1 MLMMDSHGIV
11 LQQCAEGA
19 SASSS
24 RTTRATS
31 KGSSPPAPS
40 STPIA
45 EPPAHPK
52 SMASPEIGMDT
63 NMYIEKDG
71 ADGDL
76 LATAGVTISR
86 QGKANIRQSPA
97 APLTRG
103 SPSIRGRRPPAGRG
117 KSLKKKATRPP
128 RWSQQECD
136 ILRNH
141 CNDELLHHATSPFW
155 EYVAA
160 QLPERTKR
168 ACFMKWREIRG
179 KERQRKKATDS
190 TRTRDSGGIN
200 FDIVDVTQPQ
210 GVPIP
215 AEDGELVQENVT
227 TWERDGDNKGSP
239 NGENTAIL

>member
-1 MLMMDSHGIV
+1 MLMGFHGIV
-11 LQQCAEGA
+11 LQQCAESA
-19 SASSS
+19 SAS

-31 KGSSPPAPS
+31 KGSSPPLPS

-45 EPPAHPK
+45 EPTGHRK
-52 SMASPEIGMDT
+52 SMASPEGMNTD
-63 NMYIEKDG
+63 MFIEKDG

-76 LATAGVTISR
+76 LATPGVTISR
-86 QGKANIRQSPA
+86 HGKANIRESPA
-97 APLTRG
+97 APLTCG
-103 SPSIRGRRPPAGRG
+103 SPSIKGRRTPAVRG

-179 KERQRKKATDS
+179 KERQRKKATHS
-190 TRTRDSGGIN
+190 TGTRDSGGNN
-200 FDIVDVTQPQ
+200 FDILDVTQPQ
-210 GVPIP
+210 GLPIP
-215 AEDGELVQENVT
+215 AEDGEFVQENVT
-227 TWERDGDNKGSP
+227 TWERGGDQKRSP
-239 NGENTAIL
+239 NGENTAVL

>member
-1 MLMMDSHGIV
+1 MMDFHGIV

-45 EPPAHPK
+45 DTPVHRK
-52 SMASPEIGMDT
+52 SMASSQVGMNT
-63 NMYIEKDG
+63 GMLVEKDE

-76 LATAGVTISR
+76 LATPGVTISTH
-86 QGKANIRQSPA
+86 GKANIRESPA

-117 KSLKKKATRPP
+117 KSLKRKATRPP

-136 ILRNH
+136 ILRDH

-168 ACFMKWREIRG
+168 ACFMKWRDIRG
-179 KERQRKKATDS
+179 KECQRKKATDS
-190 TRTRDSGGIN
+190 TRLRDNGGIN
-200 FDIVDVTQPQ
+200 FDILDVTQPQ
-210 GVPIP
+210 GLPIP
-215 AEDGELVQENVT
+215 AEDGEFVQENVT
-227 TWERDGDNKGSP
+227 TREREGDNRRIP
-239 NGENTAIL
+239 NGENTAVL

>member
-1 MLMMDSHGIV
+1 MLMGLHGIV
-11 LQQCAEGA
+11 LQQCAESA
-19 SASSS
+19 SAS

-31 KGSSPPAPS
+31 KGSSPPLPS
-40 STPIA
+40 SSPIA
-45 EPPAHPK
+45 EPTGHRK
-52 SMASPEIGMDT
+52 SMASPEVGMNTD
-63 NMYIEKDG
+63 MFIEKDG

-76 LATAGVTISR
+76 LATPGVTISR
-86 QGKANIRQSPA
+86 HGKANIRESPA
-97 APLTRG
+97 ASLTRG
-103 SPSIRGRRPPAGRG
+103 SPSIKGRRTPAVRG

-168 ACFMKWREIRG
+168 ACFMKWRDIRG
-179 KERQRKKATDS
+179 KERQRKKATYS
-190 TRTRDSGGIN
+190 TGTRDSSGNN
-200 FDIVDVTQPQ
+200 FDILDVTQPQ

-215 AEDGELVQENVT
+215 AEDGELLRENVT
-227 TWERDGDNKGSP
+227 TREREGDNKRSP
-239 NGENTAIL
+239 NGENTAVM

>member
-1 MLMMDSHGIV
+1 MLMGFHGIV
-11 LQQCAEGA
+11 LQQCAESA

-45 EPPAHPK
+45 EPPGHPK
-52 SMASPEIGMDT
+52 SMASSEGGMNPD
-63 NMYIEKDG
+63 MFIEKDG

-76 LATAGVTISR
+76 LATPGVTISR
-86 QGKANIRQSPA
+86 HGKANIRESPA

-103 SPSIRGRRPPAGRG
+103 SPSIRGRRAPAGRG
-117 KSLKKKATRPP
+117 KSLKRKVTRPP

-190 TRTRDSGGIN
+190 TGTRDSGGNN
-200 FDIVDVTQPQ
+200 FDILDVTQPR
-210 GVPIP
+210 GLPIP
-215 AEDGELVQENVT
+215 AEDGEFVQENVT
-227 TWERDGDNKGSP
+227 TREREGNNKRSP
-239 NGENTAIL
+239 NGENTAVL